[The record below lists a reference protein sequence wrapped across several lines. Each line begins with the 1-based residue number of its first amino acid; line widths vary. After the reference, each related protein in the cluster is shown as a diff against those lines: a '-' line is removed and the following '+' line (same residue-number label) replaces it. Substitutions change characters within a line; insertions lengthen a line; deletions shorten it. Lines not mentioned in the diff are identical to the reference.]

1 MTLFVLF
8 VTVNDCVLIRSSNP
22 DRHPHDVARVEKL
35 EIVNKLNVNV
45 HIRWYYWPEDLE
57 EGRLRFHGDKEL
69 FLSDHSDVQSVH
81 TIAGICKVHSL
92 QVYENLKN
100 VKEEDFF
107 YRFEYVA
114 SQQCLKDVL
123 VEV

>member
-1 MTLFVLF
+1 MTTFGLF

-22 DRHPHDVARVEKL
+22 ERHPHDVARVQRL

-57 EGRLRFHGDKEL
+57 EGRLWFHGDKEL

-107 YRFEYVA
+107 YRFMYMA
-114 SQQCLKDVL
+114 SKQCFEDVL